1 MEKQT
6 QIWIIKQKLT
16 KKLTQK
22 KKIPIT
28 RNWCVTG
35 CGGRQRVARSVAEWC
50 ELKRRERFASW
61 SVAIDANGELKC
73 CDRCQRQVE
82 TSPLVPTMM
91 LKRRDG
97 CQQWAEASRLTPTAS
112 WSVAIDAN
120 GELKRRHWCQRQR
133 LSVAIDANSEL
144 KRRDRRQQQAE
155 ASPLVPTTTLKRLD
169 WRQRRRLSVTIGV
182 GWSRRRFGVF
192 ICNNEMKCRRW
203 A

>member
-73 CDRCQRQVE
+73 CDRCQRRVE

-91 LKRRDG
+91 LKRRDR

-120 GELKRRHWCQRQR
+120 GELKRRYRRQR
-133 LSVAIDANSEL
+133 
-144 KRRDRRQQQAE
+144 RAE
-155 ASPLVPTTTLKRLD
+155 ASPLVPTATLKRRD
-169 WRQRRRLSVTIGV
+169 RCQQRAEASRSAPTASWSVAIGA
-182 GWSRRRFGVF
+182 
-192 ICNNEMKCRRW
+192 NDD